1 MIGSVAR
8 TGARRAAVAADKPF
22 NAPLFK
28 ALIDAIPEH
37 QRWVVLDLGKVCPQ
51 VITLFGGHRCRVEI
65 AEVAPELELL
75 NRDLER
81 DALDHV
87 GRMGCCRRRSPN
99 PSMSSLCWDTLNYLN
114 RDAMRALMWKIA
126 DRCRQGTRV
135 HALIYYADP
144 QMPDLPG
151 HYVPRDD
158 GTLTNKAAVSGQRA
172 APRYTPEDLRLCMPA
187 FKTERAMLLGNGMQ
201 EFLFRV

>member
-8 TGARRAAVAADKPF
+8 TGAREAVAADKPF

-28 ALIDAIPEH
+28 ALIDAIPDH

-65 AEVAPELELL
+65 AEVAQELELL

-87 GRMGCCRRRSPN
+87 AEGVLP
-99 PSMSSLCWDTLNYLN
+99 PTLTEPVDLVLCWDTLNYLN
-114 RDAMRALMWKIA
+114 RDALRALMWKIA
-126 DRCRQGTRV
+126 DRSRPGTRV

-144 QMPDLPG
+144 QMPNVPG
-151 HYVPRDD
+151 HYVPHDD
-158 GTLTNKAAVSGQRA
+158 GTLTNRAAVTGQRP

-187 FKTERAMLLGNGMQ
+187 FRSERAMLLGNGMQ